1 MAEFIDKNSD
11 SDATVI
17 SCLFAEKKKNIYIYI
32 YRNATNSINLT
43 EINGASL
50 LMTLSYTLLITFL

>member
-1 MAEFIDKNSD
+1 MQQLS
-11 SDATVI
+11 VVY
-17 SCLFAEKKKNIYIYI
+17 LPKKKKIYIYI